1 MTVKELEEKRDK
13 AARAYED
20 SRESAKNV
28 QNLYGIL
35 SEMKKPGQDKKALE
49 KLYAD
54 ATTQIG
60 YIVQAAQGVE
70 DAAREYR
77 YHLDD
82 VMRATKISWPPT
94 CAEKN

>member
-13 AARAYED
+13 AARAYD
-20 SRESAKNV
+20 ASKNSAKNV
-28 QNLYGIL
+28 QNLYAIL
-35 SEMKKPGQDKKALE
+35 SDMKKPGQDKATLE
-49 KLYAD
+49 KLYTD

-82 VMRATKISWPPT
+82 VMRATKISWPPVCT
-94 CAEKN
+94 DKD